1 MFNSNA
7 KINYISKSFANK
19 TNLIIRQDIF
29 ILLIEITRVRVCF
42 EEIIKNAKISIK
54 RVIIYIYIFVVFR
67 LDYEIL
73 LDRSF

>member
-67 LDYEIL
+67 LNYKIL
-73 LDRSF
+73 LD